1 MKKKLFSTLLVIAM
15 VLALLP
21 TGAAALVIYDDPKPW
36 ENYEYDEQNF
46 SDWEDYWLYM
56 YQRGYEYVNG
66 EWVYVGND
74 YDIVGRYSIDYVY
87 DEREGEVDGPSWSD
101 GDEWVSFS
109 VWPEKGYEIDN
120 IEIWSRDEGTEYLG
134 TNTSFWMPYDDVTV
148 YVEFK
153 ETDDVWDDGIYD
165 LDCSVDPWRGA
176 TATFY
181 DEDDRAIS
189 SADAGDKVTLTVSA
203 EKGYKID
210 SVWSSEAGWVYSDY
224 YWQYNDSYFTYSFT
238 MPEDDV
244 YFEVELTGDGEFDI
258 ETTSNGYY
266 GSVSIDG
273 NIDSADRGDVVSFT
287 VTPRNGYI
295 VESVT
300 VYDEDYDPVTVTRDS
315 KDWNS
320 FSFTMPNSDV
330 EIHVTYTDDYHE
342 ITMDVG
348 RNGTATPD
356 AEPSGYFGYVY
367 YGIDGERI
375 YVNATPDKGYEVKSV
390 SVTDEKGKK
399 VSVYEGLKDDQYYFT
414 MPESDVTVTVEFQ
427 YRELTNPF
435 TDVKTTD
442 WFYDAVSYVYTEGLM
457 TGTGSYTFSP
467 NGTTSRA
474 MLVTI
479 LWRLQ
484 GEPYVSGYGFNDVKS
499 SAYYYDAVR
508 WAARYG
514 IVEGYEG
521 NVFKPDDPITRE
533 QFAAI
538 LYRYADYCNYN
549 TSASTNLSAYKDSAK
564 VSSWATTS
572 MKWAV
577 AEGLFEGDNLGNLDP
592 QGQTTRAAAAKL
604 LMAFCENVAS

>member
-36 ENYEYDEQNF
+36 EIHEYDEHYYGWNYGY
-46 SDWEDYWLYM
+46 DYY
-56 YQRGYEYVNG
+56 
-66 EWVYVGND
+66 
-74 YDIVGRYSIDYVY
+74 GRYSIEYKY
-87 DEREGEVDGPSWSD
+87 DEREGEVSGPSWAE
-101 GDEWVSFS
+101 GDEPVSFS
-109 VWPEKGYEIDN
+109 VWPKNGYEVDS
-120 IEIWSRDEGTEYLG
+120 IEVWSGSNYLG
-134 TNTSFWMPYDDVTV
+134 NSTSFWMPYSDVTV
-148 YVEFK
+148 YITFK
-153 ETDDVWDDGIYD
+153 ETDDVWDDGDYR
-165 LDCSVDPWRGA
+165 LSCSVDPWRA

-181 DEDDRAIS
+181 DENNNAIA
-189 SADAGDKVTLTVSA
+189 SADANENVTLVISA

-210 SVWSSEAGWVYSDY
+210 SVWSSEDGKVYSDY

-300 VYDEDYDPVTVTRDS
+300 VYDEDYDPITVTRDS

-521 NVFKPDDPITRE
+521 NVFKPDDAITRE

-564 VSSWATTS
+564 VSSWAATS

-592 QGQTTRAAAAKL
+592 QGQTTRAACAKL
-604 LMAFCENVAS
+604 LMAFCENVVY

>member
-21 TGAAALVIYDDPKPW
+21 TGAAAYQEVIYDDPKPW
-36 ENYEYDEQNF
+36 EIHEYDEHYYGWNYGY
-46 SDWEDYWLYM
+46 DYY
-56 YQRGYEYVNG
+56 
-66 EWVYVGND
+66 
-74 YDIVGRYSIDYVY
+74 GRYSIEYKY
-87 DEREGEVDGPSWSD
+87 DEREGEVSGPSWAE
-101 GDEWVSFS
+101 GDEPVSFS
-109 VWPEKGYEIDN
+109 VWPKNGYEVDS
-120 IEIWSRDEGTEYLG
+120 IEVWSGSNYLG
-134 TNTSFWMPYDDVTV
+134 NSTSFWMPYSDVTV
-148 YVEFK
+148 YITFK
-153 ETDDVWDDGIYD
+153 ETDDVWDDGDYR
-165 LDCSVDPWRGA
+165 LSCSVDPWRA

-181 DEDDRAIS
+181 DENNNAIA
-189 SADAGDKVTLTVSA
+189 SADANENVTLVISA

-300 VYDEDYDPVTVTRDS
+300 VYDEDYDPITVTRNS

-320 FSFTMPNSDV
+320 FSFTMPGSDV

-521 NVFKPDDPITRE
+521 NVFKPDDAITRE

-564 VSSWATTS
+564 VSSWAATS

-592 QGQTTRAAAAKL
+592 QGQTTRAACAKL
-604 LMAFCENVAS
+604 LMAFCENVVY

>member
-1 MKKKLFSTLLVIAM
+1 MKKKTVQHPACHRNGAG
-15 VLALLP
+15 LAT
-21 TGAAALVIYDDPKPW
+21 TGAAAYQEVIYDDPKPW
-36 ENYEYDEQNF
+36 EIHEYDEHYYGWNYGY
-46 SDWEDYWLYM
+46 DYY
-56 YQRGYEYVNG
+56 
-66 EWVYVGND
+66 
-74 YDIVGRYSIDYVY
+74 GRYSIDYVY
-87 DEREGEVDGPSWSD
+87 DSREGEVDGPSWSD

-134 TNTSFWMPYDDVTV
+134 TNTYFWMPYDDVTV

-153 ETDDVWDDGIYD
+153 ETDDVWDDGDYD

-244 YFEVELTGDGEFDI
+244 YFGNRLTGDSGQCRDTSTA
-258 ETTSNGYY
+258 TTWHQHRRHRFAGRALTSRRLY
-266 GSVSIDG
+266 GHAAHNRIVPNSSPSVARTFIR
-273 NIDSADRGDVVSFT
+273 IT
-287 VTPRNGYI
+287 RN
-295 VESVT
+295 
-300 VYDEDYDPVTVTRDS
+300 S

-320 FSFTMPNSDV
+320 FSFTMPGSDV

-399 VSVYEGLKDDQYYFT
+399 VSVYETLKENQYYFT

-427 YRELTNPF
+427 YRELINPF

-479 LWRLQ
+479 C
-484 GEPYVSGYGFNDVKS
+484 GV
-499 SAYYYDAVR
+499 
-508 WAARYG
+508 
-514 IVEGYEG
+514 
-521 NVFKPDDPITRE
+521 TR
-533 QFAAI
+533 ASP
-538 LYRYADYCNYN
+538 
-549 TSASTNLSAYKDSAK
+549 TSAATAST
-564 VSSWATTS
+564 T
-572 MKWAV
+572 
-577 AEGLFEGDNLGNLDP
+577 
-592 QGQTTRAAAAKL
+592 
-604 LMAFCENVAS
+604 